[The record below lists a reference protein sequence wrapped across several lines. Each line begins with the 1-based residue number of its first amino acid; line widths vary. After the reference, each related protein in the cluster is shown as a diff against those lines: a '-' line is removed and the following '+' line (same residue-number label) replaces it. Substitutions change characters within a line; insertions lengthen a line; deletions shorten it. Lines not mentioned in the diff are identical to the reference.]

1 MVLKKLNRLDKVRIR
16 SQRDILHKEKLR
28 VDTNRLQLQNLL
40 YEADHLK
47 KEVQRCYQFKSH
59 DEEIDLVPIEE
70 FYEKAP
76 SEISRPNKTKTDEHA
91 KKIARLDWELLQ
103 RKELATLCKELQAE
117 KEKVA
122 QEINSKTERL
132 NSLAPGLQALL
143 KATRPLQESL
153 NLNFEKEWDFQR
165 SSRLL
170 PRPLFL
176 VYVNISAYAEACD
189 KFLSVTIKGDEE
201 DAKQQLDENEKD
213 ELNKPENEDS
223 ENEEEQDNDQE
234 RSSKGHHHNRRL
246 SKSAVLEKK
255 RENLFKPHPLSVTLK
270 LNSKTN
276 SSSIDIT
283 LQYISVLSIVTV
295 ECKLNNLEST
305 GVVAG

>member
-1 MVLKKLNRLDKVRIR
+1 MDKVRIR

-47 KEVQRCYQFKSH
+47 KEVQRCYQFKSQ

-76 SEISRPNKTKTDEHA
+76 EDISRPNKTKTDEHA
-91 KKIARLDWELLQ
+91 KKIARLEWELLQ
-103 RKELATLCKELQAE
+103 RKELATLCKELQTE

-132 NSLAPGLQALL
+132 DSLAPGLQALL

-176 VYVNISAYAEACD
+176 VYVNLSAYAEACD

-213 ELNKPENEDS
+213 ELNKQEKEDS
-223 ENEEEQDNDQE
+223 ENEEEQEQDNDQE

-255 RENLFKPHPLSVTLK
+255 RENLFKAHPLTVTLT
-270 LNSKTN
+270 LTSKTN

-295 ECKLNNLEST
+295 ECKLNNLENS